1 MQEALPILNDKIVLR
16 AVGVSK
22 TVSVSHGEL
31 SILQGVSLEI
41 KAGEATAVLGASGSG
56 KTTLLSLLAGLDR
69 ASSGEVWLMGNALSA
84 LDEAARARIRRENV
98 GFVFQSFQLLNSLT
112 ALENTIL
119 PMELQGIAQAA
130 DKGRLWLSKVGLENR
145 ANHYPSQLSGGEQ
158 QRTAIAR
165 AFASQPKILF
175 ADEPTGN
182 LDAATGELV
191 SDIMFEL
198 NEQLDTTLV
207 LVTHDESLAAR
218 CSRCF
223 KLSAGRLA
231 ADA

>member
-1 MQEALPILNDKIVLR
+1 MQEVLPILNDKTVLR
-16 AVGVSK
+16 SVEVTK
-22 TVSVSHGEL
+22 TVPVSHGEL
-31 SILQGVSLEI
+31 SILQEVSLEI

-69 ASSGEVWLMGNALSA
+69 ASSGEVWLMGNALSV

-98 GFVFQSFQLLNSLT
+98 GFVFQNFQLLNSLT

-119 PMELQGIAQAA
+119 PMELQGTAQAA
-130 DKGRLWLSKVGLENR
+130 DKGRLWLSRVGLENR
-145 ANHYPSQLSGGEQ
+145 ANHYPGQLSGGEQ

-165 AFASQPKILF
+165 AFASEPKILF

-182 LDAATGELV
+182 LDTATGALV
-191 SDIMFEL
+191 SDIMLEL
-198 NEQLDTTLV
+198 NEQLGTTLV
-207 LVTHDESLAAR
+207 LVTHDEALAAR

-223 KLSAGRLA
+223 KLRAGRLD